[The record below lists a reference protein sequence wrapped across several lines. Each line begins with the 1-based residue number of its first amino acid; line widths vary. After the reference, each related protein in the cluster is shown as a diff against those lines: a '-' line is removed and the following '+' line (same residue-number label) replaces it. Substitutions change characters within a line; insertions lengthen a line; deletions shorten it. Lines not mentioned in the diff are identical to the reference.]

1 MPCHCFLARS
11 LPNEFHLVPIEQ
23 PWEIGSFCGSDQF
36 NCAFRY
42 LNKWYK
48 ILISELNGNTM
59 VHGQMIKNYLRYN
72 EIIFVCLTTINIC
85 ESDIP

>member
-23 PWEIGSFCGSDQF
+23 PWEIGSFVAQTNLIVLLG
-36 NCAFRY
+36 Y

-48 ILISELNGNTM
+48 ILISEFVVNTM
-59 VHGQMIKNYLRYN
+59 VHGQTIKNYLRYN
-72 EIIFVCLTTINIC
+72 ETIFVCLTTINIC
-85 ESDIP
+85 ERDIP